1 MVSVT
6 DMIRA
11 KTEWNFQRKERMYV
25 RLCKRDWLNYSFEYR
40 YAVYVDESL
49 ALKQRMRMIS
59 CVLLSID
66 AGIKARQNKTLLKHL
81 SIFVIKIF
89 MTFDMSGSIADIPM
103 CILQGI
109 VNIFLRVGTLL
120 SADLHYQ
127 ALVTIHAYEMRMRWM
142 RVSKV
147 YSNCT
152 ILL

>member
-1 MVSVT
+1 MKFPT
-6 DMIRA
+6 
-11 KTEWNFQRKERMYV
+11 QRTYVGMYV
-25 RLCKRDWLNYSFEYR
+25 RLCKRDWLNYRNEFWISLR
-40 YAVYVDESL
+40 CIRRRESCSQT
-49 ALKQRMRMIS
+49 KRMRMIS

-66 AGIKARQNKTLLKHL
+66 AGIKSRQNKTLLKHL

-89 MTFDMSGSIADIPM
+89 MTFDMSCSIADIPM